1 MKLTI
6 NGVVKDVPDELTVRE
21 LVVHLGLGGGPVA
34 VEQNR
39 EIVPRAEHASRRVAD
54 GDAIEIVHFV
64 GGGG

>member
-64 GGGG
+64 GGG